1 MRKILIFLSLS
12 IFLLFL
18 ASCVNPQTQITITF
32 NTNGGNVIEDMIV
45 SSTSSSVNL
54 PTPVKEGSTFDGWYT
69 DAEFNSPFTIGAL
82 LTNTQLTLFAKWTET
97 INQVTVIFEA
107 NGGTAISAV
116 NVAVG
121 GTITAPT
128 APTKTGFTFDGW
140 FSDSAL
146 TTSFVFTTT
155 ITSNITLY
163 AKWTPVVT
171 TITVTFDV
179 DGGTAVS
186 SQTINSGQKAI
197 LPTAPTKA
205 GYTFGGWYTDSAK
218 TVVFDF
224 DTNLSTNT
232 TIYAKWN
239 INTYTVSFDSIGGS
253 IVPNQTINHG
263 SVATIP
269 TAPTKTGYTFGGW
282 YTTNALTTPYEFTIA
297 VTQNITIYAKWTI
310 NTYTVTF
317 DVDGGS
323 SVPAQVVDYNQKAT
337 LP

>member
-1 MRKILIFLSLS
+1 MFMRIIGMSSFYAHFILYLQHIEKKGRFCMRKILIFLSLS
-12 IFLLFL
+12 VFLLFL
-18 ASCVNPQTQITITF
+18 ASCVNPQTQITIKF

-54 PTPVKEGSTFDGWYT
+54 PTPVKEGSTFDGWFT
-69 DAEFNSPFTIGAL
+69 DSEFNSPFTIGAL
-82 LTNTQLTLFAKWTET
+82 LTNTQLTLFAKWTENV
-97 INQVTVIFEA
+97 NQVTVTFEV

-155 ITSNITLY
+155 ISSNITLY

-179 DGGTAVS
+179 DGGTSVA
-186 SQTINSGQKAI
+186 SQTINSGSKAT
-197 LPTAPTKA
+197 LPTTPTKV
-205 GYTFGGWYTDSAK
+205 GYTFAGWYVDSAN

-224 DTNLSTNT
+224 DTN
-232 TIYAKWN
+232 
-239 INTYTVSFDSIGGS
+239 
-253 IVPNQTINHG
+253 
-263 SVATIP
+263 
-269 TAPTKTGYTFGGW
+269 
-282 YTTNALTTPYEFTIA
+282 
-297 VTQNITIYAKWTI
+297 
-310 NTYTVTF
+310 
-317 DVDGGS
+317 
-323 SVPAQVVDYNQKAT
+323 
-337 LP
+337 